1 MLMTGAGHVD
11 AERAFS
17 RAVNQR
23 RRDAVLGRVRRR
35 RTAARL
41 PVLDAS
47 ALSAA
52 AGQIGAR
59 GVREIP
65 IDAISGTIEPSKAS
79 LFDAA
84 FRPRAAAV
92 RRRWQRVWLA
102 EHRGAGLPPISLVRV
117 GDGYAVSDGHHRVS
131 VARARGATT
140 IDATVAGF
148 AAA

>member
-1 MLMTGAGHVD
+1 MTGAGHVD
-11 AERAFS
+11 ADRAFS

-35 RTAARL
+35 RATASRL

-65 IDAISGTIEPSKAS
+65 IDAINGTIEPSKAS

-92 RRRWQRVWLA
+92 RRRWQNVWLA
-102 EHRGAGLPPISLVRV
+102 EHRGAALPPISLVRV

-140 IDATVAGF
+140 IDATVAGL